1 MLYIFQ
7 ISFMSGLIEVSYILS
22 ASSFSMFFRLKYMKK
37 IQSHTSSWKGKGVYN
52 SLFQKL

>member
-7 ISFMSGLIEVSYILS
+7 IFFMSGLIEVSYILS
-22 ASSFSMFFRLKYMKK
+22 ASSFNMFFRLKYMKK
-37 IQSHTSSWKGKGVYN
+37 IQSHTSRWKGKGVYN